1 MKGRQASHSK
11 TAYVT
16 GHAMTH
22 CSSCEYLRFTH
33 QRQLR
38 PSRCLDLCD
47 SPKGVC
53 RNFKAVAKQY
63 PCLFLVMICIVL
75 AVKLYSMPVL
85 LIKHIPGRL
94 STIHIYMYIGQ
105 IFYRSMYV
113 DLSGDIKSPGFEYLT
128 HMIAYAPKHLFL
140 QSSWFASLCNVYS
153 NTLLHILMRIQSTP
167 ATMESA

>member
-1 MKGRQASHSK
+1 
-11 TAYVT
+11 
-16 GHAMTH
+16 MTH

-47 SPKGVC
+47 SLKGVC

-63 PCLFLVMICIVL
+63 PYLFLVLICIVL

-85 LIKHIPGRL
+85 LIKHIPERL
-94 STIHIYMYIGQ
+94 STIHIYVYVYMYIGR
-105 IFYRSMYV
+105 IYYRSMYV
-113 DLSGDIKSPGFEYLT
+113 DLSRDIKGPGFEYLT
-128 HMIAYAPKHLFL
+128 HMIAYASKHLFL
-140 QSSWFASLCNVYS
+140 QSSWFASLCNVYI